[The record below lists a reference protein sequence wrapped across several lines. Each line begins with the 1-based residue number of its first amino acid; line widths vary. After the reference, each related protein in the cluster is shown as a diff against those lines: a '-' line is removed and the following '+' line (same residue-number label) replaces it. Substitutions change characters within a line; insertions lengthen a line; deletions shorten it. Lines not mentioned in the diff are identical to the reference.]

1 MKKKNIT
8 INNTSLNELCKDIH
22 CWAQEKGFWD
32 YNINTDEHLIFAQK
46 NALIHSEIS
55 ESLEA
60 DRKNRHADLE
70 KFDSNALTDVTFNDN
85 FKMYIKDTVEDELA
99 DAIIRIL
106 DWCGYM
112 NIDIERHIK
121 EKMKFNNIRERRHG
135 KEY

>member
-1 MKKKNIT
+1 MRNIM
-8 INNTSLNELCKDIH
+8 INDISLNDLCKDIH

-32 YNINTDEHLIFAQK
+32 YDANIDKHLIFAQK
-46 NALIHSEIS
+46 NALMHSEIS

-60 DRKNRHADLE
+60 DRKNKYANLE
-70 KFDSNALTDVTFNDN
+70 KFNNDIANNVIVNDS
-85 FKMYIKDTVEDELA
+85 FKTNIKDTLEDELA

-112 NIDIERHIK
+112 NIDIETHIK
-121 EKMKFNNIRERRHG
+121 EKMKFNNIRERKHG